1 MSTQRKATGAS
12 KNNTEQ
18 QPGIK
23 EKCSTE
29 EIRNMAMENGMR
41 TLRMDGVDKVFQG
54 ITDIDE
60 IIRVCWWSLTC

>member
-1 MSTQRKATGAS
+1 
-12 KNNTEQ
+12 
-18 QPGIK
+18 
-23 EKCSTE
+23 
-29 EIRNMAMENGMR
+29 MAMENGMR